1 MPRTSWVLA
10 AVAAAIAG
18 AGCGDDG
25 GTAIDAALA
34 DRPIDSL
41 TDPPIDAPPIDGPVD
56 APTDAAGCGT
66 DLRFVGEYLDW
77 DSTNAN
83 FIGVG
88 GATFTVVG
96 DTNRTAT
103 TSPNG
108 SLLMCLNPAAPSQLT
123 IGAGGYINALMLVD
137 PAVFAPAGSR
147 FAARALQSA
156 MGTAQFAEFGVTY
169 NAAFA
174 NILVYKIGAPIPL
187 TLSPAINPPQQTFVS
202 DGANDITWSAGDTG
216 TFTLFPNRPFSAA
229 PLTLSS
235 TSAFTG
241 PTSIP
246 IASGRFT
253 IVVIR

>member
-1 MPRTSWVLA
+1 MCT
-10 AVAAAIAG
+10 IARRDVSLG
-18 AGCGDDG
+18 SKRDDG

-123 IGAGGYINALMLVD
+123 IGAGGYVNALMLVD

-147 FAARALQSA
+147 FEARALV
-156 MGTAQFAEFGVTY
+156 EV
-169 NAAFA
+169 
-174 NILVYKIGAPIPL
+174 L
-187 TLSPAINPPQQTFVS
+187 PQQ
-202 DGANDITWSAGDTG
+202 DQYEDC
-216 TFTLFPNRPFSAA
+216 
-229 PLTLSS
+229 
-235 TSAFTG
+235 
-241 PTSIP
+241 P
-246 IASGRFT
+246 IALRALALARLVPSKR
-253 IVVIR
+253 R